1 MLIQD
6 LFGFIRRNSKKWD
19 IRQTQKFL
27 VEINQ
32 IQRYLERL
40 LKDKGVA

>member
-1 MLIQD
+1 MLVD
-6 LFGFIRRNSKKWD
+6 LFGYIRRNSKNLNIKQ
-19 IRQTQKFL
+19 IQRVL